1 MIWLKW
7 PDPPLEMGRL
17 HRPPLSTHTSIRI
30 LTWQCVSRSL
40 GSLFWAHHEDRD
52 IIFTKEDNVIGQ
64 KERVGQQK
72 EDAGQPEDLVSAWFS
87 SFRNWTESTF
97 YSQAYAQWK
106 WKSLSVQLF
115 ATTIHGI
122 LQARTLEWVAFPFTR
137 GSSQPGME
145 PRSPALQAD
154 SLPAEPQRKPICS
167 DKV

>member
-1 MIWLKW
+1 
-7 PDPPLEMGRL
+7 MGRL